1 MCKVENLTFKEI
13 CAEKCKAKEDFI
25 KLLHDATGVSLAT
38 VYRWVNGFSS
48 PHPRDRNAIAKA
60 LNSSVEVLFG
70 GK

>member
-1 MCKVENLTFKEI
+1 MEKMTFKEI
-13 CAEKCKAKEDFI
+13 CAEKCRAKDDFI
-25 KLLHDATGVSLAT
+25 KLLQDATGVSLAT

-60 LNSSVEVLFG
+60 LNSSVEVLFE